1 MATHCNSLISEKS
14 MAPLRTVFYTLRK
27 HRYCEEWVS
36 HFFSGVFT
44 GVFNFCALD
53 SEYLAMLLW
62 RNFTPEWPFCRTV
75 LTWDWKVKS
84 SSNRFLFSPV
94 WQKIWLFW
102 LFSFKLKF
110 NSYAGKK
117 KKSLSCSFLSPS
129 SSLVTFISRVEN
141 MVVFSDNFSVR
152 L

>member
-1 MATHCNSLISEKS
+1 MATHCNSLISGKS
-14 MAPLRTVFYTLRK
+14 MAPLWTVFYTLRK
-27 HRYCEEWVS
+27 HRCCKEWVS
-36 HFFSGVFT
+36 HFFSGVFA

-53 SEYLAMLLW
+53 SEYLTMLLW
-62 RNFTPEWPFCRTV
+62 RNFTPEWLFCRTV
-75 LTWDWKVKS
+75 LSWDWNVKS
-84 SSNRFLFSPV
+84 SSNRFLFSQV

-110 NSYAGKK
+110 NSYAGGK

-129 SSLVTFISRVEN
+129 SPLVTFISRVEN
-141 MVVFSDNFSVR
+141 TVVFSDFSVR